1 MMYCCN
7 LNPAWRKA
15 SRLFTKAY
23 LPCCGDCRNCPV
35 IDGCHVCLCQP
46 CQHGACDRR
55 NTHTLRLR
63 PRQQQLQQLGHTLR
77 TQAHRADNA
86 DMQSILAGGRLQH
99 LRWLWAAQP
108 EATPLPT
115 RFHPS
120 LLRRQNIQAKK
131 HANPFQLPRLC
142 LFLFPCI
149 TFACPCL
156 CPSPPSCMCHAC
168 HEDCSTCL
176 CPPASPFQNQ
186 PAKWTCAPG

>member
-1 MMYCCN
+1 MYCCN

-77 TQAHRADNA
+77 TQHTEQIMQTCRASW
-86 DMQSILAGGRLQH
+86 QAGGCSISVGYGLHSQR
-99 LRWLWAAQP
+99 QP
-108 EATPLPT
+108 HSPLASTQACYEGKISKQKSTQTPSSCPGFAFASSPALPLP
-115 RFHPS
+115 
-120 LLRRQNIQAKK
+120 A
-131 HANPFQLPRLC
+131 
-142 LFLFPCI
+142 
-149 TFACPCL
+149 
-156 CPSPPSCMCHAC
+156 
-168 HEDCSTCL
+168 
-176 CPPASPFQNQ
+176 PASALVHPLACAMHAMKTAPHAFVH
-186 PAKWTCAPG
+186 PHHLFRIKPTKWTCAPG